1 MKTYTNTLPEKVQ
14 QLGIN
19 TYAYNY
25 DIKEE
30 ENGYSCE
37 TEIFDTYPT
46 RGLVINRLVSNK
58 YPNGAEQAVLRKGIK
73 DPLNEEYLEYYE
85 FIESIKKLVDI

>member
-1 MKTYTNTLPEKVQ
+1 MANSNIKPEKIE

-25 DIKEE
+25 NIEE
-30 ENGYSCE
+30 VENGFNYE
-37 TEIFDTYPT
+37 TEIFNTCPT
-46 RGLVINRLVSNK
+46 RSLVINRLVSNK
-58 YPNGAEQAVLRKGIK
+58 YPEGAEQAVLRKGIR

-85 FIESIKKLVDI
+85 FVESVKKLIDI

>member
-1 MKTYTNTLPEKVQ
+1 MANSNIKPEKIE

-25 DIKEE
+25 DIKED
-30 ENGYSCE
+30 ENGYSFQ

-58 YPNGAEQAVLRKGIK
+58 YPEGAEQAVLRKGIR

-85 FIESIKKLVDI
+85 FVESIKKLVDI